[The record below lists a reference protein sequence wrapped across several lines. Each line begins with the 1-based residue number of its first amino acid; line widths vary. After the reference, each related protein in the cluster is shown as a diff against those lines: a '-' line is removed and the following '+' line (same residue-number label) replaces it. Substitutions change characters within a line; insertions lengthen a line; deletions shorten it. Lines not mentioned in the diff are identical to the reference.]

1 MYDLVLFAHS
11 WLRWLVLL
19 AGLAAI
25 ARAVI
30 GVNTRRP
37 WTPLDDRGGLWFTGA
52 LDLQMLLGLL
62 LYGFFMM
69 SPAGQEAR
77 ADMGAAM
84 RDAPTR
90 FFLVEHPI
98 GMIAAIA
105 LAHVGRVRIRKAAE
119 SESRHKRALLFFGLS
134 MLVLLLSIPWPIS
147 PAARA
152 LFRGL

>member
-1 MYDLVLFAHS
+1 MSELVLFAHS
-11 WLRWLVLL
+11 WMRWLVLL
-19 AGLAAI
+19 AGLAALV
-25 ARAVI
+25 RAVT

-37 WTPLDDRGGLWFTGA
+37 WTPLDDRGGMWFTAA
-52 LDLQMLLGLL
+52 LDLQMLLGLA
-62 LYGFFMM
+62 LYGVFMV

-90 FFLVEHPI
+90 FFLVEHPF
-98 GMIAAIA
+98 GMIAAIV
-105 LAHVGRVRIRKAAE
+105 LAHVGRVRIRKATD

-134 MLVLLLSIPWPIS
+134 MVVLLLSTPWPIS